1 MNEQPELNEEVK
13 GFRRLVAFLG
23 FLALL
28 ISQFLNFSKPVED
41 GVVFPP
47 FSWLGLVGLVLFLA
61 SQLIRPGRFWEK
73 ISTRFIFPEKVFWIA
88 AAVSLSV
95 LATVAV
101 SLFGKFTRVNYIPIL
116 TIWLLSAGCYIYAL
130 AGGSLSHTGWISKIK
145 NHRNEILL
153 VLAVTLLATAFRFYK
168 LGSVPRVI
176 DGDEGLVGLFAQST
190 VDGELSN
197 PFALWE
203 NFGALY
209 LQAINLAFKV
219 FGVSVFALRLLP
231 AIGGVLAIPSAYLF
245 ARQVGGQRIALI
257 TITLVAASHTHINF
271 SRIASVAYIHGTWL
285 VPLELYFL
293 LTGFEKRVS
302 WRTAMGGV
310 LLAIHFSVYLTAQVI
325 IGVILVYM
333 LVAFL
338 FLRPWFKSVFRQ
350 ALAFWGGFLI
360 MIMPEAY
367 FILQRPD
374 LFLDR
379 LSQDGTFHSGW
390 LANTMQSTGQS
401 AVAILFERVVHAFMS
416 LIYYPALDFYGSST
430 PMLSM
435 ISATLF
441 LLGLV
446 VALWRTRNP
455 AYLLLNGYF
464 WGATLSVGIFA
475 IPPSADSYRMLIALV
490 PAFVMAS
497 IGLEHLLE
505 MFGLSWKNTRVA
517 YLVSTSAVLISL
529 LFFNMWTYYGD
540 FAGQCR
546 YTRGS
551 VDRFA
556 SYLGS
561 NVKTIDNELP
571 VYLLSNSL
579 YFYGSHG
586 STDFLSQRRP
596 ITNFP
601 DPIAALS
608 PVSGE
613 TIIAS
618 PDRIP
623 ELENWA
629 HDHPGGKL
637 HYEYDCQM
645 LILMSYQVR

>member
-1 MNEQPELNEEVK
+1 
-13 GFRRLVAFLG
+13 
-23 FLALL
+23 
-28 ISQFLNFSKPVED
+28 
-41 GVVFPP
+41 
-47 FSWLGLVGLVLFLA
+47 
-61 SQLIRPGRFWEK
+61 
-73 ISTRFIFPEKVFWIA
+73 
-88 AAVSLSV
+88 
-95 LATVAV
+95 
-101 SLFGKFTRVNYIPIL
+101 
-116 TIWLLSAGCYIYAL
+116 
-130 AGGSLSHTGWISKIK
+130 
-145 NHRNEILL
+145 
-153 VLAVTLLATAFRFYK
+153 
-168 LGSVPRVI
+168 
-176 DGDEGLVGLFAQST
+176 
-190 VDGELSN
+190 
-197 PFALWE
+197 
-203 NFGALY
+203 
-209 LQAINLAFKV
+209 
-219 FGVSVFALRLLP
+219 
-231 AIGGVLAIPSAYLF
+231 
-245 ARQVGGQRIALI
+245 
-257 TITLVAASHTHINF
+257 
-271 SRIASVAYIHGTWL
+271 
-285 VPLELYFL
+285 
-293 LTGFEKRVS
+293 
-302 WRTAMGGV
+302 
-310 LLAIHFSVYLTAQVI
+310 
-325 IGVILVYM
+325 
-333 LVAFL
+333 
-338 FLRPWFKSVFRQ
+338 
-350 ALAFWGGFLI
+350 
-360 MIMPEAY
+360 
-367 FILQRPD
+367 
-374 LFLDR
+374 
-379 LSQDGTFHSGW
+379 
-390 LANTMQSTGQS
+390 MQSTGQS

-446 VALWRTRNP
+446 VALWRTRSP

-497 IGLEHLLE
+497 IGLECLIE
-505 MFGLSWKNTRVA
+505 MFGLSWENTRVA

-546 YTRGS
+546 YTSGP

-623 ELENWA
+623 ELETWV

-637 HYEYDCQM
+637 HYEYDCQT
-645 LILMSYQVR
+645 LILMSYQVH